1 MEVWAKNSDDGYAY
15 TSDAMAKNMQE
26 FEAQKGIDAFLEYVN
41 PSGEEDKV

>member
-1 MEVWAKNSDDGYAY
+1 
-15 TSDAMAKNMQE
+15 MQE